1 MKTIQKRGHFRHVAL
16 LSSALLIAA
25 CSVVPVTGRKQLK
38 LLPESTL
45 IEMGLIS
52 YNDFLKEN
60 ELSSDKEDP
69 QMIKKVGSN
78 LSSATNR
85 FLRNNGLADEV
96 SNYKW
101 AFNLVEDKTINA
113 WCMPGGKIVFYT
125 GILPLTK
132 NESGAAVVM
141 GHEIAHAIAKHGN
154 ERMSQGL
161 IQQMG
166 GIALSVAIKEKPK
179 ETQELYQM
187 AYGLTTNVA
196 VILPYSRK
204 QEYEADRIGLIIMAM
219 AGYNPN
225 EAISFWK
232 RMAAISTHPAP
243 AFLSTHPSDEKRIDQ
258 IRKYLPE
265 AMKYYKKK

>member
-1 MKTIQKRGHFRHVAL
+1 MKRINFKHLAL

-25 CSVVPVTGRKQLK
+25 CSVVPITGRKQIK

-45 IEMGLIS
+45 IEMGLTS

-60 ELSSDKEDP
+60 DLSTDAANTHL
-69 QMIKKVGSN
+69 IKQVGNN
-78 LSSATNR
+78 LSSATNN

-125 GILPLTK
+125 GILPITK
-132 NESGAAVVM
+132 NEAGAAVVM

-161 IQQMG
+161 IQQLG
-166 GIALSVAIKEKPK
+166 GVALSVALQSKPA

-187 AYGLTTNVA
+187 AYGIASNVA
-196 VILPYSRK
+196 VILPYSRQ
-204 QEYEADRIGLIIMAM
+204 QEYEADRIGLILMAM

-225 EAISFWK
+225 EAVSFWL
-232 RMAAISTHPAP
+232 RMAAKGSNPMP
-243 AFLSTHPSDEKRIDQ
+243 AFLSTHPSDAKRIEQ
-258 IRKYLPE
+258 IKKYMPE

>member
-1 MKTIQKRGHFRHVAL
+1 MKRVNRRNFAL
-16 LSSALLIAA
+16 LFAFLLVAA
-25 CSVVPVTGRKQLK
+25 CSVVPITGRKQLK

-45 IEMGLIS
+45 IEMGLTS

-60 ELSSDKEDP
+60 ELSTDEANT
-69 QMIKKVGSN
+69 QMIKKVGN
-78 LSSATNR
+78 NVSSATNR
-85 FLRNNGLADEV
+85 FLKNNGLANEV

-101 AFNLVEDKTINA
+101 AFNLVQDKTVNA

-132 NESGAAVVM
+132 NEAGAAVVM
-141 GHEIAHAIAKHGN
+141 GHEIAHAVAKHGN

-161 IQQMG
+161 IQQLG
-166 GIALSVAIKEKPK
+166 GIALSVAIKDKPA
-179 ETQELYQM
+179 ETQGLYQT
-187 AYGLTTNVA
+187 AYGIASNVA

-204 QEYEADRIGLIIMAM
+204 QEYEADRIGLILMAM

-225 EAISFWK
+225 EAIPFWQ
-232 RMAAISTHPAP
+232 RMAALSTNPMP
-243 AFLSTHPSDEKRIDQ
+243 AFLSTHPSDAKRIEQ

>member
-1 MKTIQKRGHFRHVAL
+1 MKRCNLRHLAL
-16 LSSALLIAA
+16 LSSTLLIAA

-45 IEMGLIS
+45 IEMGLTS

-60 ELSSDKEDP
+60 DLSSDVENT
-69 QMIKKVGSN
+69 QMIKKVGKN
-78 LSSATNR
+78 LSTATNR
-85 FLRNNGLADEV
+85 FLRTNGLADEV
-96 SNYKW
+96 GNYKW

-125 GILPLTK
+125 GILPVTK
-132 NESGAAVVM
+132 NETGNAVVM

-161 IQQMG
+161 LQELG
-166 GIALSVAIKEKPK
+166 GVALSVALSEKPA
-179 ETQELYQM
+179 ETQELYLT
-187 AYGLTTNVA
+187 AYGVASNVA

-204 QEYEADRIGLIIMAM
+204 QEYEADRIGLILMAM
-219 AGYNPN
+219 AGYNPH

-232 RMAAISTHPAP
+232 RMSAISTNPAP
-243 AFLSTHPSDEKRIDQ
+243 AFLSTHPSDEKRIEQ
-258 IRKYLPE
+258 IKKYLPE
-265 AMKYYKKK
+265 AMKYYNKK

>member
-1 MKTIQKRGHFRHVAL
+1 MKSVNLRNLAL
-16 LSSALLIAA
+16 LCVFLLVIA
-25 CSVVPVTGRKQLK
+25 CSAVPVTGRKQLK

-45 IEMGLIS
+45 IEMGLTS

-60 ELSSDKEDP
+60 ELSTDADNT
-69 QMIKKVGSN
+69 QMIKKVGKN
-78 LSSATNR
+78 LSSASNR
-85 FLRNNGLADEV
+85 FLRNNGLGDEV
-96 SNYKW
+96 STYKW

-125 GILPLTK
+125 GILPVTK
-132 NESGAAVVM
+132 NETGAAVVM

-161 IQQMG
+161 IQELG
-166 GIALSVAIKEKPK
+166 GIALSVALQEKPAQ
-179 ETQELYQM
+179 TQELYLT
-187 AYGLTTNVA
+187 AYGVASNVA

-204 QEYEADRIGLIIMAM
+204 QEYEADRIGLILMAM

-225 EAISFWK
+225 DAVSFWK
-232 RMAAISTHPAP
+232 RMSAISTNPAP
-243 AFLSTHPSDEKRIDQ
+243 AFLSTHPSDEKRIEQ

-265 AMKYYKKK
+265 AMKYYNKK

>member
-1 MKTIQKRGHFRHVAL
+1 MKRIHFRHLAL
-16 LSSALLIAA
+16 LSSALIIAA
-25 CSVVPVTGRKQLK
+25 CSVVPITGRKQLK

-45 IEMGLIS
+45 IEMGLTS

-60 ELSSDKEDP
+60 ELSTDAANT
-69 QMIKKVGSN
+69 QMIKKVGNN
-78 LSSATNR
+78 LSSATSR
-85 FLRNNGLADEV
+85 FLKNNGLADEV
-96 SNYKW
+96 NSYKW
-101 AFNLVEDKTINA
+101 AFNLVEDKTVNA

-132 NESGAAVVM
+132 NENGAAVVM

-161 IQQMG
+161 IQQLG
-166 GIALSVAIKEKPK
+166 GLALSVAVKDKPA

-187 AYGLTTNVA
+187 AYGIASNVS

-204 QEYEADRIGLIIMAM
+204 QEYEADRIGLILMAM

-225 EAISFWK
+225 EAIPFWQ
-232 RMAAISTHPAP
+232 RMATQSTNPVP
-243 AFLSTHPSDEKRIDQ
+243 AFLSTHPSDANRIAQ
-258 IRKYLPE
+258 IRKYMPE
-265 AMKYYKKK
+265 AKKYYKKK